1 MLPCRKLDPDLALKV
16 PWTRQEDEQLLRLQA
31 VHDNHWA
38 EMAKHLR
45 GRNAQMCRTRC
56 LLCPRTIRCL
66 IGFYNFCQIFLS
78 TPSVMGRQTYL
89 AYHRMPACISRVHS
103 TTERTQSLLAG
114 RSVVW

>member
-1 MLPCRKLDPDLALKV
+1 MAPCRKLDPDLALKV

-56 LLCPRTIRCL
+56 VLCSPTVCCL
-66 IGFYNFCQIFLS
+66 IALHNSDETS
-78 TPSVMGRQTYL
+78 TAVISHGQANTLGMPLDACTYF
-89 AYHRMPACISRVHS
+89 
-103 TTERTQSLLAG
+103 
-114 RSVVW
+114 